1 MAIVKSKQLFGV
13 LSTSITGS
21 LSVSGSITSSNA
33 IFATIFSGSGAGL
46 TNIPGST
53 IIGSVA
59 SASYA
64 LTASFAL
71 NGGSGGSGFSITNGS
86 VTASVNLTDSI
97 FLIQSGTF
105 TPFSVTDLGSTII
118 SGSASN
124 LFLIKNINNQ
134 SILSVSQSGIVVFAT
149 QSAALTVTAPNG
161 GIYFTTNNFYVGLD

>member
-21 LSVSGSITSSNA
+21 LSVSGSISA
-33 IFATIFSGSGAGL
+33 IIFSGSGTGL
-46 TNIPGST
+46 TNIPSSA
-53 IIGSVA
+53 IVGSVA

-105 TPFSVTDLGSTII
+105 TPFSVTNLGSTTI

-149 QSAALTVTAPNG
+149 QSAALSETAPNG